1 MEIKMGHI
9 EVFVKDPLASKDF
22 YCEVLGF
29 ELDTVQQDKFVWLRA
44 GEYTVLLRPAAG
56 ESPEISAGR
65 GAEYRAAEKGFV
77 LYTNDLDSAKSDLE
91 NKGLVFKGTDGSERC
106 LTFTDPDGNWFQLV
120 NPAEH

>member
-9 EVFVKDPLASKDF
+9 EVFVKDPMASKEF
-22 YCEVLGF
+22 YCSVLGF
-29 ELDTVQQDKFVWLRA
+29 ELDTIQQDKFVWLRA
-44 GEYTVLLRPAAG
+44 GDYTILLRPAA
-56 ESPEISAGR
+56 ESEAANNSR
-65 GAEYRAAEKGFV
+65 GAEYSSAEKGFV
-77 LYTNDLDSAKSDLE
+77 LYTNDLESARKDLE